1 MKILFAIL
9 GLIFVG
15 IGILGIILPGMPG
28 TVFLLI
34 ALFCFTKSSDR
45 LHNWFVQSSI
55 YQKHLK
61 EFHDKKALSKKAKA
75 RILFISTLA
84 MGAGFV
90 LSEPVWVKIVI
101 AISLVVQYSVFFW
114 VIPNLEEK
122 PTSPP
127 LSD

>member
-61 EFHDKKALSKKAKA
+61 SYHDTKALSKKAKA
-75 RILFISTLA
+75 RILLISTIG
-84 MGAGFV
+84 MGIGFV
-90 LSEPVWVKIVI
+90 LSDPIWVKGII
-101 AISLVVQYSVFFW
+101 ALSLLVQYSVFFW
-114 VIPNLEEK
+114 VIPTLEE
-122 PTSPP
+122 PS
-127 LSD
+127 SD